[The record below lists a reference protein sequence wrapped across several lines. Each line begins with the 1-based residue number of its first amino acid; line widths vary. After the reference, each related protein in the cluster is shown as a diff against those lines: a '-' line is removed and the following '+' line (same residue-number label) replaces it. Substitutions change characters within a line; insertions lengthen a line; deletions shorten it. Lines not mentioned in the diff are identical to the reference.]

1 MDRALPRPRHPQ
13 TSGIAPRLATA
24 AVATVLLLTGC
35 SKPVP
40 PDKADYVGRWIG
52 ESAELRVDLQ
62 IHQEGRID
70 YRKVEGRSTTTIN
83 APIKAFR
90 GNDFIVGVGP
100 IETTFVVATP
110 PRREGERWQMTV
122 DGLELVR
129 Q

>member
-1 MDRALPRPRHPQ
+1 MQGPQ
-13 TSGIAPRLATA
+13 TFGVAARAATLALA
-24 AVATVLLLTGC
+24 LLLGGC

-52 ESAELRVDLQ
+52 EGADLRVDLQ
-62 IHQEGRID
+62 IHQEGRIG
-70 YRKVEGRSTTTIN
+70 YRKVEGRTTTTID
-83 APIKAFR
+83 APIKEFR
-90 GNDFIVGVGP
+90 GHDLVVGVGP
-100 IETTFVVATP
+100 IETTFVVAAP